1 MAMSRGTETRHSRL
15 CRICRSPD
23 RESIERDYVSW
34 ERAADICKNYSVR
47 SQTTLYVHVRALR
60 LNEQRAANI
69 RGFLSRFL
77 ERGINLKPTA
87 ASVIAACTIL
97 SKLDAAGKLV
107 DTAHLGGATNP
118 VFEKMTRRE
127 LLNFA
132 ENGTIPA
139 WLAPEEAASLSQP

>member
-1 MAMSRGTETRHSRL
+1 MSRHPRL

-34 ERAADICKNYSVR
+34 ERAADICKNYEIK
-47 SQTTLYVHVRALR
+47 SQTTLYVHVRALH

-77 ERGINLKPTA
+77 ERGMNLKPTA

-107 DTAHLGGATNP
+107 DTVQFGRASNP
-118 VFEKMTRRE
+118 VFERMSRRE
-127 LLNFA
+127 LLDFA
-132 ENGTIPA
+132 ENETIPD
-139 WLAPEEAASLSQP
+139 WLTPEEAASLRQP